1 MTDEE
6 VLDNALPWIE
16 ELLRRKMLGVQ
27 IRIPAT
33 AVTPEKIAHAW
44 LDRTDHLALKDQLLL
59 FVSNWSIEEPARRLE
74 KAFRCQHNQAPAS
87 LLKGP
92 LRNRRRDQ
100 DFPFRRDPGNR
111 RGEGTLA
118 AALVRQ

>member
-27 IRIPAT
+27 IRIPST

-44 LDRTDHLALKDQLLL
+44 PDLTDHLALKDQLLL
-59 FVSNWSIEEPARRLE
+59 FVSNWSIEEPADDLRRLFVANAT
-74 KAFRCQHNQAPAS
+74 KPRPVS
-87 LLKGP
+87 
-92 LRNRRRDQ
+92 
-100 DFPFRRDPGNR
+100 
-111 RGEGTLA
+111 
-118 AALVRQ
+118 

>member
-1 MTDEE
+1 MTNEE

-44 LDRTDHLALKDQLLL
+44 RDYTDHHALKDQLLL
-59 FVSNWSIEEPARRLE
+59 FVSNWSIEEPADDLRRFFV
-74 KAFRCQHNQAPAS
+74 ANATNPRPVS
-87 LLKGP
+87 
-92 LRNRRRDQ
+92 
-100 DFPFRRDPGNR
+100 
-111 RGEGTLA
+111 
-118 AALVRQ
+118 